1 MVQTNQ
7 TKNILSEV
15 FFPGGG
21 GGHLFVCSL
30 SLSLFLNT
38 KTLANQELGHTPW
51 PLASL
56 SQGDLLRKALRLET
70 LD

>member
-15 FFPGGG
+15 FFSRGWGWAS
-21 GGHLFVCSL
+21 VCVF